1 MDYANAANI
10 KRLNRSRV
18 FRLISACDKISKQ
31 DIASELSISLPTVT
45 QNLNELKEMGLIADT
60 GSFVST
66 VGRRARAISLV
77 SDAYVGVGL
86 DITSNHI
93 ALVMLDLKNNII
105 KSIRKRMQPSNTI
118 EYCQQLA
125 NEVNT
130 FIADCG
136 IEHQKVLGVGITIP
150 GIVVENGTKI
160 ELADTVNI
168 DRNFYFMFKD
178 YIDIPCILLN
188 DANASGFAEF
198 HFSKPVTDLVY
209 VFLSNTVGGAILL
222 NSSMHYGTNMRA
234 GEFGHMTLIPNGMRC
249 HCGHLGCADPYLC
262 SGFLAH
268 HCDDNLSLFFDHLKK
283 GVPEIVEAFNIY
295 LQNLAILVTNIR
307 MCLDCEIVIGGYV
320 GSYMEDYLDE
330 LRRLVKERLTF
341 GRENADFV
349 KCCTLKL
356 EASAVG
362 GALHYVDKFIQSI

>member
-1 MDYANAANI
+1 MDYTNTANI

-31 DIASELSISLPTVT
+31 DIASELSMSLPTVT

-86 DITSNHI
+86 DITRNHI
-93 ALVMLDLKNNII
+93 SLVMLDLKNNII
-105 KSIRKRMQPSNTI
+105 KSIRKRMQPSNTV

-160 ELADTVNI
+160 ELADTVDI
-168 DRNFYFMFKD
+168 DRDFYFMF
-178 YIDIPCILLN
+178 
-188 DANASGFAEF
+188 
-198 HFSKPVTDLVY
+198 
-209 VFLSNTVGGAILL
+209 
-222 NSSMHYGTNMRA
+222 
-234 GEFGHMTLIPNGMRC
+234 
-249 HCGHLGCADPYLC
+249 
-262 SGFLAH
+262 
-268 HCDDNLSLFFDHLKK
+268 
-283 GVPEIVEAFNIY
+283 
-295 LQNLAILVTNIR
+295 
-307 MCLDCEIVIGGYV
+307 
-320 GSYMEDYLDE
+320 
-330 LRRLVKERLTF
+330 
-341 GRENADFV
+341 
-349 KCCTLKL
+349 
-356 EASAVG
+356 
-362 GALHYVDKFIQSI
+362 